1 MKMTAVKRVCLL
13 LALLLG
19 LQVFVVAC
27 QPTDT
32 PVETDPVTDPVTD
45 PDAGTDP
52 EDATDP
58 EDETEPETEPEP
70 EEDIPLTLF
79 ADGAFKYCIVYPSN
93 ASTELTAKI
102 TAAQSSLRAKTKQ
115 DITLVKQ
122 NKLTEEHDGLHRLY
136 VGVNPKELGVETFSA
151 DSVRMGDYVVGRVG
165 EDLYVFSYAD
175 VPMGKA
181 LTALVEQMTEAYA
194 NKTIVIEEYSC
205 LDYDRTY
212 VLAAFP
218 AIEPDAKAEVG
229 TMRPS
234 ENLNA
239 TQYYVSK
246 VGASEANRYFSR
258 MTELGLQEQDTH
270 RIGDARFGTY
280 YEKNRSY
287 VYFVSYHTSTLRI
300 TYLQKRDAYLPT
312 TTDEPSF
319 TKVCDTK
326 GYLIGVADSGEPHYF
341 QNGMSMVYLLAD
353 GTFLIYDGGQ
363 QSCDADKLY
372 QLLSSIARENGLSKV
387 TVSAWLIT
395 HTHGDHIGFWPEF
408 MKKYVKT
415 SLVTIEKLFFN
426 PVTEDMGPGGYDDMD
441 WTDANLIQTLKNA
454 SPTTK
459 HYNLFTGQK
468 FYMADVLV
476 EVFFTTADHLPSA
489 RILDTSSTNAAS
501 LVTRLTIDGKTVLMT
516 GDACTG
522 HCTGMVKAY
531 GEGLQSDIV
540 QTPHHGVQVGATT
553 PFYQNV
559 NPSYALFTCGDRL
572 FETHAKPQ
580 TYTQW
585 LLDHLP
591 AANIF
596 KAGHNNGSTT
606 RVTEIDFK
614 TMTFTVTTK

>member
-1 MKMTAVKRVCLL
+1 MKLTAIKRASLL

-19 LQVFVVAC
+19 LQAFAVAC
-27 QPTDT
+27 QPTGT

-45 PDAGTDP
+45 PETDP
-52 EDATDP
+52 VTDP
-58 EDETEPETEPEP
+58 VTEPETDPVIDPEK
-70 EEDIPLTLF
+70 DIPLTVF
-79 ADGAFKYCIVYPSN
+79 ADGAFNYCIVYADN
-93 ASTELTAKI
+93 ASTDLVTKI
-102 TAAQSSLRAKTKQ
+102 SAAQTSLRNKTKKE
-115 DITLVKQ
+115 IEMVKLG
-122 NKLTEEHDGLHRLY
+122 KLTDKYDDLHRIY
-136 VGVNPKELGVETFSA
+136 VGVSPATIGVEDFSA
-151 DSVRMGDYVVGRVG
+151 NSVRMGDYVIGRVG

-181 LTALVEQMTEAYA
+181 LAALVDLMIDAYA
-194 NKTIVIEEYSC
+194 SKTIVIEEYSC
-205 LDYDRTY
+205 REYDRTY
-212 VLAAFP
+212 ALSAFP

-229 TMRPS
+229 TMRPA
-234 ENLNA
+234 EGLNA

-246 VGASEANRYFSR
+246 VGAAEANRFFSR
-258 MTELGLQEQDTH
+258 MEDLGLQKQDSH

-395 HTHGDHIGFWPEF
+395 HTHGDHIGFWPNF

-426 PVTEDMGPGGYDDMD
+426 PVTVDMGAGGYDDMD
-441 WTDANLIQTLKNA
+441 GSDARLISQLKEA

-459 HYNLFTGQK
+459 HYSLFTGQK

-531 GEGLQSDIV
+531 GEGLQSDVV
-540 QTPHHGVQVGATT
+540 QTPHHGVHVGATT

-559 NPSYALFTCGDRL
+559 NPTYALFTCGDRL

-591 AANIF
+591 AGNIY
-596 KAGHNNGSTT
+596 KAGHNNGNTT

-614 TMTFTVTTK
+614 TMTFTVNNAK

>member
-1 MKMTAVKRVCLL
+1 MKQSAITKLCLL

-19 LQVFVVAC
+19 IQAFAVAC
-27 QPTDT
+27 QPSND

-45 PDAGTDP
+45 PEDGTDP
-52 EDATDP
+52 EGETDP
-58 EDETEPETEPEP
+58 VDEPEG
-70 EEDIPLTLF
+70 DIPLTIYEENAF
-79 ADGAFKYCIVYPSN
+79 RYCFVYADGAS
-93 ASTELTAKI
+93 AELVAKI
-102 TAAQSSLRAKTKQ
+102 SSVQTSLRNKTKKEIRAVSMSGLNS
-115 DITLVKQ
+115 DY
-122 NKLTEEHDGLHRLY
+122 DGLHRIY
-136 VGVNPKELGVETFSA
+136 VGVNPAALGAAEFSA
-151 DSVRMGDYVVGRVG
+151 NNVRMGDYVIGRVE
-165 EDLYVFSYAD
+165 EDLYIFSYSD
-175 VPMGKA
+175 VPTAKA
-181 LTALVEQMTEAYA
+181 LEALVEQMIEAYA
-194 NKTIVIEEYSC
+194 DQKIVLEKYSC

-246 VGASEANRYFSR
+246 VGAAEANRFFSR

-287 VYFVSYHTSTLRI
+287 VYFVSYHSKVLRI

-312 TTDEPSF
+312 TTDEPNF

-326 GYLIGVADSGEPHYF
+326 GYLIGVADSGAPSNF

-372 QLLSSIARENGLSKV
+372 QILSTIARENGLKNV
-387 TVSAWLIT
+387 KVSAWLIT
-395 HTHGDHIGFWPEF
+395 HTHGDHVGFWADF
-408 MKKYVKT
+408 LKNYVKT
-415 SLVTIEKLFFN
+415 SKVTIEKLFFN
-426 PVTEDMGPGGYDDMD
+426 PVTADMGAGGYDDMD
-441 WTDANLIQTLKNA
+441 WSDANLLQKLKEA

-459 HYNLFTGQK
+459 TYNLFTGQK
-468 FYMADVLV
+468 FYLADVLM
-476 EVFFTTADHLPSA
+476 EVIFTTADHLPSA
-489 RILDTSSTNAAS
+489 HILDTSSTNAAS

-522 HCTGMVKAY
+522 HCNGMVTAF
-531 GEGLQSDIV
+531 GNGLASDVV
-540 QTPHHGVQVGATT
+540 QTPHHGVQVGATI
-553 PFYQNV
+553 PFYQAV

-580 TYTQW
+580 HYTEW
-585 LLDHLP
+585 LLKQLP
-591 AANIF
+591 AENVF
-596 KAGHNNGSTT
+596 KAGHNDGRNT

-614 TMTFTVTTK
+614 TMTFTVTTR